1 MDKPPITPNAES
13 LPFWQ
18 GCRDHRLRYQ
28 QCASCGTVQRIPRA
42 VCTHCHGRALQWR
55 DSAGQGVV
63 LSHTTVRRA
72 PTPAFKA
79 DTPYA
84 IALVD
89 LDEGFRLMVNVRGGA
104 GAPLAIG
111 ARARIVFEARG
122 DGAVPIAEMETP

>member
-1 MDKPPITPNAES
+1 M
-13 LPFWQ
+13 
-18 GCRDHRLRYQ
+18 
-28 QCASCGTVQRIPRA
+28 QRIPRA

-111 ARARIVFEARG
+111 ARVRIVFEARG

>member
-1 MDKPPITPNAES
+1 MARFGRPGRGAQPHHGA
-13 LPFWQ
+13 
-18 GCRDHRLRYQ
+18 
-28 QCASCGTVQRIPRA
+28 PR
-42 VCTHCHGRALQWR
+42 
-55 DSAGQGVV
+55 
-63 LSHTTVRRA
+63 

-111 ARARIVFEARG
+111 ARVRIVFEARG